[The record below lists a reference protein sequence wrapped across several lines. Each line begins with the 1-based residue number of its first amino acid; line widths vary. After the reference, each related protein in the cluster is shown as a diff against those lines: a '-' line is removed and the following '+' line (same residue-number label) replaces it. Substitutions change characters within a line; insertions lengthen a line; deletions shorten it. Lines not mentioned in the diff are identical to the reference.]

1 MQSGQGTVPYTN
13 VPVGSGGNANYPAK
27 QKVSGTSYPTSEKH
41 RSGTSFPTGQT
52 EYVTPKSGYGYDA
65 TKPGYGDDYTGLNN
79 NGQKYAGQDYTG
91 LNSNSGQKYA
101 GGYVQPTPVAY
112 TPDGRPIVKKN
123 HRLRN
128 AIVGALAVCCC
139 CVIV

>member
-1 MQSGQGTVPYTN
+1 MQNGQGTVPYTN

-27 QKVSGTSYPTSEKH
+27 QKVSGTSTYPTSEKRH
-41 RSGTSFPTGQT
+41 GTSFPTGQS
-52 EYVTPKSGYGYDA
+52 EYVTPKSGYGYDGTGYDGTKA
-65 TKPGYGDDYTGLNN
+65 GSGYDGSKPGYGQQEYSGINN
-79 NGQKYAGQDYTG
+79 N
-91 LNSNSGQKYA
+91 NNQKYA

-139 CVIV
+139 CVVI

>member
-1 MQSGQGTVPYTN
+1 VVFDPELAGKMQSGQGTVPYTN

-41 RSGTSFPTGQT
+41 QNGTSFPTGQS
-52 EYVTPKSGYGYDA
+52 EYVTPKSGYGYDG
-65 TKPGYGDDYTGLNN
+65 TKPGYGQDYTGLNN
-79 NGQKYAGQDYTG
+79 N
-91 LNSNSGQKYA
+91 GQKYA

-139 CVIV
+139 CVVV